1 MQRST
6 ERILTTHVGS
16 LPRPAE
22 LVELDMAKRAG
33 RPYDEQARH
42 AQLRSGVSAVVRL
55 QQQAGIDV
63 VNEGEFGKA
72 VRASIDYG
80 PWASYIN
87 ERLAGWVAYEPGTP
101 DVSSSGVELLVQR
114 GAQRRERDVFVD
126 FYRDEPALTGPATP
140 QQQMRFTAPVVYV
153 GQALLERDL
162 ANLSAALQ
170 AVSTTE
176 AFVTSVAPG
185 SFGRAGNRYY
195 RTEEEYLFALAE
207 AMRTEYAAIVD
218 AGFILQADDPGL
230 AENWD
235 AMDPAVDLPS
245 YQRFAQICVEALN
258 HALRDIPEDRV
269 RYHVC
274 WGSWHGP
281 HTTDVPLRDIA
292 EVMLR
297 VKAQAYSVEAGNVRH
312 EHEWKVWQD
321 IRLPEGKVLVPGVV
335 SHATNVVEHP
345 EVVADRILRYAQVVG
360 SENVIASTDC
370 GLGGRIH
377 PSLAWAKLRTL
388 SEGAALASRQLRGNP
403 VSVTGALAV

>member
-22 LVELDMAKRAG
+22 LVELDMSKRAG
-33 RPYDEQARH
+33 RAYDELARE
-42 AQLRSGVSAVVRL
+42 AQLRDGVAMVVR
-55 QQQAGIDV
+55 QQDEAGIDV
-63 VNEGEFGKA
+63 VNDGEYGKA
-72 VRASIDYG
+72 VRGRIDYG
-80 PWASYIN
+80 PWSSYIN
-87 ERLAGWVAYEPGTP
+87 ERLGGWVPYEPGTP
-101 DVSSSGVELLVQR
+101 DLPAAGVEMLVSR
-114 GAQRRERDVFVD
+114 GAQRRERDVFAD

-140 QQQMRFTAPVVYV
+140 QQQMRFTAPVTYV

-162 ANLSAALQ
+162 ANLKTALQ
-170 AVSTTE
+170 AVSPTE

-185 SFGRAGNRYY
+185 SFGRAANRYY
-195 RTEEEYLFALAE
+195 QTEEEYLFALAE
-207 AMRTEYAAIVD
+207 AMRTEYTAIVD
-218 AGFILQADDPGL
+218 AGFILQLDDPGL

-235 AMDPAVDLPS
+235 AMDSSVDLTS
-245 YQRFAQICVEALN
+245 YQRFAQVCVEALN

-281 HTTDVPLRDIA
+281 HTTDMPLRDIA
-292 EVMLR
+292 DIMLQ

-321 IRLPEGKVLVPGVV
+321 IRLAEGKILIPGVV

-345 EVVADRILRYAQVVG
+345 EVVADRILRYTRVVG
-360 SENVIASTDC
+360 NENVIASTDC

-377 PSLAWAKLRTL
+377 PSLAWAKLRVL
-388 SEGAALASRQLRGNP
+388 SDGAALASRQLMGNP
-403 VSVTGALAV
+403 VTVAL